1 MCSILSVQSLGLTA
15 MNSNELLDS
24 NQPNMLKGNSDNK
37 IFLSE
42 VIYEKHS
49 KVILENQT

>member
-1 MCSILSVQSLGLTA
+1 MCSMLSVQSLGLTA

-24 NQPNMLKGNSDNK
+24 NQPNMLTAIPK

-49 KVILENQT
+49 QVILENQT